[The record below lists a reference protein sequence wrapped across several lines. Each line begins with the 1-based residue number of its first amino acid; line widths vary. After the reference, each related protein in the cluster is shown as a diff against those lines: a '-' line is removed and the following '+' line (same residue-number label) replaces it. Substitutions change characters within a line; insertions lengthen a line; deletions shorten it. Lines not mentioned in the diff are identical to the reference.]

1 MKKFD
6 VVTLGELLI
15 DFTDNG
21 KSAQGNTL
29 FEANPGGAPCNVL
42 AMLNRLGHPTA
53 FIGKVGKDIFGL
65 KLKAVLEEVGIDT
78 SGLIVDEDARTTLA
92 FVQTFADGDRD
103 SQSAK
108 DRVDESEG
116 AKKADEDRAEDEGKG
131 SGIEAKIDALI
142 SRMDKL
148 VAAFEKRAEMKEDR
162 MERAAEKYGLAPSG
176 AGEAEKKSFTDED
189 VKKLLG

>member
-1 MKKFD
+1 M
-6 VVTLGELLI
+6 G
-15 DFTDNG
+15 
-21 KSAQGNTL
+21 L
-29 FEANPGGAPCNVL
+29 F
-42 AMLNRLGHPTA
+42 
-53 FIGKVGKDIFGL
+53 DIFR
-65 KLKAVLEEVGIDT
+65 KKKKEDSAEMTDDEKQIAKAK
-78 SGLIVDEDARTTLA
+78 EDIAEKGA
-92 FVQTFADGDRD
+92 DSQTEKDRVNESVAAQERADGDRD

-108 DRVDESEG
+108 GRVDESEG
-116 AKKADEDRAEDEGKG
+116 AKKADEERAEDEGKG

-189 VKKLLG
+189 VKRLLG